1 MKETSVE
8 QRLQRYGPLGA
19 IFAIILVLASF
30 VTHGRWAS
38 TEESAQEIADLYV
51 QNQDRVFMGSW
62 LAVLGGL
69 CFLVFGMSMSH
80 RVRETGQQLL
90 GMIVAGATLIGATGM
105 MIDATLR
112 AALSIQADD
121 MSPEAMKTMHALWDA
136 FFWPMHAGMATLVL
150 AIGLAALGSGLLP
163 KWLGWIGVVAFVAAM
178 IPAPTMFAG
187 IILSLLFMVITS
199 LMVTFGGS
207 RATSNN

>member
-8 QRLQRYGPLGA
+8 QKLQRYGPLGA
-19 IFAIILVLASF
+19 IFAIVLVLASF

-69 CFLVFGMSMSH
+69 CFLVFGMCMSH

-150 AIGLAALGSGLLP
+150 AIGLAALSSGLLP
-163 KWLGWIGVVAFVAAM
+163 KWLGWIGVVAFVVAM

-199 LMVTFGGS
+199 LMVTFGRSQSAVGD
-207 RATSNN
+207 

>member
-1 MKETSVE
+1 ME
-8 QRLQRYGPLGA
+8 QKLKRYGPLGA
-19 IFAIILVLASF
+19 ILGIILVLVSF
-30 VTHGRWAS
+30 AVHGRWAS

-62 LAVLGGL
+62 VAILGGL
-69 CFLVFGMSMSH
+69 CMLVFGMCMSQ
-80 RVRETGQQLL
+80 RVRDTGQQLL
-90 GMIVAGATLIGATGM
+90 GMLVAGATLIAVAGLAV
-105 MIDATLR
+105 DSTLR
-112 AALSIQADD
+112 AGLSIQADN
-121 MSPEAMKTMHALWDA
+121 MSPEAMKTMHAIWDA

-163 KWLGWIGVVAFVAAM
+163 KWLGWVGVVAFVVAM

-199 LMVTFGGS
+199 VMVTFAKS
-207 RATSNN
+207 STTEAS

>member
-1 MKETSVE
+1 ME
-8 QRLQRYGPLGA
+8 QKLQRYGPLGA
-19 IFAIILVLASF
+19 ILGIILVLVSF
-30 VTHGRWAS
+30 AVHGRWAS

-62 LAVLGGL
+62 VAILGAL
-69 CFLVFGMSMSH
+69 CMLVFGMCMSQ
-80 RVRETGQQLL
+80 RVRDTGQQLL
-90 GMIVAGATLIGATGM
+90 GMLVAGATLIAVAGLAV
-105 MIDATLR
+105 DSTLR
-112 AALSIQADD
+112 AGLSIQADN
-121 MSPEAMKTMHALWDA
+121 MSPEAMKTIHAIWDA

-163 KWLGWIGVVAFVAAM
+163 KWLGWVGVVAFVVAM

-199 LMVTFGGS
+199 VMVTFAKS
-207 RATSNN
+207 STTEAS

>member
-1 MKETSVE
+1 VE
-8 QRLQRYGPLGA
+8 QKLQRYGPLGA
-19 IFAIILVLASF
+19 ILAIVLVLASF

-69 CFLVFGMSMSH
+69 CFLVFGMCMSH

-136 FFWPMHAGMATLVL
+136 FFWPMHAGMATMVL

-163 KWLGWIGVVAFVAAM
+163 KWLGWIGIVAFVAAM
-178 IPAPTMFAG
+178 IPAPTMFGG

>member
-8 QRLQRYGPLGA
+8 QKLQRYGPLGA
-19 IFAIILVLASF
+19 IFAIVLVLASF
-30 VTHGRWAS
+30 ATHGRWAS

-69 CFLVFGMSMSH
+69 CFLVFGMCMSH

-199 LMVTFGGS
+199 LMATFGGS
-207 RATSNN
+207 RAPSNN

>member
-8 QRLQRYGPLGA
+8 QKLQRYGPLGA
-19 IFAIILVLASF
+19 IFAIVLVLASF

-69 CFLVFGMSMSH
+69 CFLVFGLSMSQ
-80 RVRETGQQLL
+80 RVRDTGQQLL
-90 GMIVAGATLIGATGM
+90 GMLVAGATLIAVTGLAV
-105 MIDATLR
+105 DSTLR
-112 AALSIQADD
+112 AGLSIQADS
-121 MSPEAMKTMHALWDA
+121 MSPEAMKTMHAIWDA

-163 KWLGWIGVVAFVAAM
+163 KWLGWVGVVAFVVAM

-187 IILSLLFMVITS
+187 IILSLVFIVITS
-199 LMVTFGGS
+199 LMMTFTKDS
-207 RATSNN
+207 SEAAV

>member
-1 MKETSVE
+1 VE
-8 QRLQRYGPLGA
+8 QKLQRYGPLGA
-19 IFAIILVLASF
+19 IFAIVLVLASF

-69 CFLVFGMSMSH
+69 CFLVFGMCMSH

-163 KWLGWIGVVAFVAAM
+163 KWLGWIGVIAFLAAM

-187 IILSLLFMVITS
+187 IILSLLFMVITA
-199 LMVTFGGS
+199 LMMTFRNNS
-207 RATSNN
+207 TSAAS

>member
-1 MKETSVE
+1 ME
-8 QRLQRYGPLGA
+8 QKLQRYGPLGA
-19 IFAIILVLASF
+19 ILGIILVFVSF
-30 VTHGRWAS
+30 GANGRWAS

-62 LAVLGGL
+62 IAILGGL
-69 CFLVFGMSMSH
+69 CMLVFGMCMSQ
-80 RVRETGQQLL
+80 RVRDTGQQLL
-90 GMIVAGATLIGATGM
+90 GMLVAGATLIAVTGLAV
-105 MIDATLR
+105 DSALR
-112 AALSIQADD
+112 AGLSIQADN
-121 MSPEAMKTMHALWDA
+121 MSPEAMKTIHAIWDA

-163 KWLGWIGVVAFVAAM
+163 KWLGWVGVVAFVVAM

-199 LMVTFGGS
+199 VMMTFGKS
-207 RATSNN
+207 STTAAS

>member
-1 MKETSVE
+1 ME
-8 QRLQRYGPLGA
+8 QKLQRYGPLGA
-19 IFAIILVLASF
+19 ILGIILVLVSF
-30 VTHGRWAS
+30 AVHGRWAS

-62 LAVLGGL
+62 VAILGGL
-69 CFLVFGMSMSH
+69 CMLVFGMCMSQ
-80 RVRETGQQLL
+80 RVRDTGQQLL
-90 GMIVAGATLIGATGM
+90 GMLVAGATLIAVTGLAV
-105 MIDATLR
+105 DSALR
-112 AALSIQADD
+112 AGLSIQADN
-121 MSPEAMKTMHALWDA
+121 MSPEAMKTMHAIWDA

-163 KWLGWIGVVAFVAAM
+163 KWLGWVGVVAFVVAM

-199 LMVTFGGS
+199 VMVTFGKSSTTAAG
-207 RATSNN
+207 